1 MYIVRIELPRP
12 LETLPFHV
20 GSGAAPHGI
29 IARPVRIGRR
39 LAQVEPMAK
48 LPSGPKSTASY
59 SLGFLFIAFTST
71 FSFVQLLTHE
81 FMHLVKMINS
91 FLTLLFPLASL
102 LLALERLSNHDL
114 ELIGSLILNLL
125 EHTRKSTIQLFLS
138 QPRGIDM
145 VC

>member
-1 MYIVRIELPRP
+1 MYVVRIELSRS
-12 LETLPFHV
+12 LETLPLHV
-20 GSGAAPHGI
+20 RSCTAPHGVVP
-29 IARPVRIGRR
+29 RPVRIRSC
-39 LAQVEPMAK
+39 LAQVEAMAE
-48 LPSGPKSTASY
+48 LPSGAKPTASY
-59 SLGFLFIAFTST
+59 SLRFLFIAFTST

-91 FLTLLFPLASL
+91 FLTLLLPLSL

-114 ELIGSLILNLL
+114 ELIGSLILNFL
-125 EHTRKSTIQLFLS
+125 EHTRESTIQLFLS